1 MEFLKKLDKAGEI
14 LKKLSIF
21 NNSENSNAENYSS
34 MFKSWEYIV
43 GTKLAGYSR
52 ILNIDNDS
60 LIVEADHPAIIQLL
74 QVKYSEILFK
84 LNNKYKELKIIDIRI
99 ILKDPEIIYNNIN
112 KYDKMVGDNDQLH
125 KKSKEYVDIN
135 SIDNENFKDLLLKMK
150 KRSQV

>member
-1 MEFLKKLDKAGEI
+1 MKKLDKAGEI

-52 ILNIDNDS
+52 ILNIDNNS

-84 LNNKYKELKIIDIRI
+84 LNKKYKELKIIDIRI
-99 ILKDPEIIYNNIN
+99 ILKDPEIIYNNKN
-112 KYDKMVGDNDQLH
+112 KYDKMAGDNDKLH